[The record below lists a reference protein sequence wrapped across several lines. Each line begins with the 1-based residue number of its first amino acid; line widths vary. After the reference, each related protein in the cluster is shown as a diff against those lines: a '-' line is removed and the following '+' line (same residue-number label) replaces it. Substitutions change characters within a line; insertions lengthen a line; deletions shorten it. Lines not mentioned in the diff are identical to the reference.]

1 MKPLEI
7 TVTADTEQAQ
17 KELKAVGT
25 VSDTAGS
32 KVESSMRSAQDSIDE
47 TGRSASNAADKT
59 KDLGDAAGD
68 TATNAGK
75 LAGALDL
82 VHPAAGDVARIV
94 ADAADSVEVLS
105 KVLTKSK
112 FVTGTLAVALAAAG
126 AAYLYLKKQ
135 INDAEVA
142 QEEMSEAATAAEG
155 KFASLKTIVSGL
167 ADELLVLNGASQ
179 AGIDLEQQQAE
190 INAEYQ
196 TAIRHL
202 KDQIAA
208 RRELRQEVLE
218 ARDSSVADLRLV
230 DSTIQSLEDLIE
242 KTEKRRDVALEAAA
256 QISQARAQE
265 ITDAAALQ
273 EAEEARRAA
282 AAAAAAA
289 DSARSAAASHLSNM
303 QLELMRAQGDEMGVL
318 DHLYQQE
325 IAAID
330 EMAAAAAAAG
340 VVIDAEQMKQIAKQK
355 HLIEV
360 EKLQE
365 EQFQAAQDAK
375 IEATAAEAARL
386 EELAALEIQIAA
398 EREVRD
404 QEAHE
409 LAMERLEERR
419 SELLQTIG
427 SSSELMGSLSEG
439 FQMMADSQAAANSQA
454 AMKTFEIAKKLAI
467 AEVVFNLASGIMEAA
482 LLPPIAR
489 EARIASL
496 GVTSGIQLALI
507 GQQEPPTAHMGD
519 TGFAQRM
526 HMGGTADSAGQQT
539 VILRNEAVLDSATT
553 RRLGPDGV
561 QSLLNGAGAGPG
573 RASKTVVTYRH
584 LDQAVGDLLKN
595 NGSRS
600 AKSAKSAARSA
611 SSIGTTRAYQ

>member
-190 INAEYQ
+190 INAEYE

-218 ARDSSVADLRLV
+218 ARGSSVEDLRLV

-242 KTEKRRDVALEAAA
+242 KTEKRRDVALDTAA
-256 QISQARAQE
+256 QISQAREQE
-265 ITDAAALQ
+265 IKDAAALQ

-282 AAAAAAA
+282 AAASAAA

-375 IEATAAEAARL
+375 IEATAAETARL
-386 EELAALEIQIAA
+386 EELAALEMEIAA
-398 EREVRD
+398 EREARD
-404 QEAHE
+404 C
-409 LAMERLEERR
+409 
-419 SELLQTIG
+419 LLY
-427 SSSELMGSLSEG
+427 
-439 FQMMADSQAAANSQA
+439 
-454 AMKTFEIAKKLAI
+454 
-467 AEVVFNLASGIMEAA
+467 
-482 LLPPIAR
+482 
-489 EARIASL
+489 
-496 GVTSGIQLALI
+496 TS
-507 GQQEPPTAHMGD
+507 PSPRD
-519 TGFAQRM
+519 
-526 HMGGTADSAGQQT
+526 
-539 VILRNEAVLDSATT
+539 
-553 RRLGPDGV
+553 
-561 QSLLNGAGAGPG
+561 
-573 RASKTVVTYRH
+573 
-584 LDQAVGDLLKN
+584 
-595 NGSRS
+595 
-600 AKSAKSAARSA
+600 
-611 SSIGTTRAYQ
+611 

>member
-1 MKPLEI
+1 MIPLEI
-7 TVTADTEQAQ
+7 KVIGDTAQASD
-17 KELKAVGT
+17 AIFDFGNVA
-25 VSDTAGS
+25 DTAGS
-32 KVESSMRSAQDSIDE
+32 KVESSMRSAQNSIDE
-47 TGRSASNAADKT
+47 TGRAASNAADKT
-59 KDLGDAAGD
+59 KDLGKSAGD
-68 TATNAGK
+68 TASNAGK

-94 ADAADSVEVLS
+94 ADAADSIEVLS

-135 INDAEVA
+135 INDAEEA
-142 QEEMSEAATAAEG
+142 QREMSEAATAAEG
-155 KFASLKTIVSGL
+155 KFASLKTLVSGL
-167 ADELLVLNGASQ
+167 GDELLVLNGASQ

-208 RRELRQEVLE
+208 KRELRDAIDIETE
-218 ARDSSVADLRLV
+218 AHRQSWRQQSQIIRD
-230 DSTIQSLEDLIE
+230 LEDLIE
-242 KTEKRRDVALEAAA
+242 KTKERRDVALEAAA
-256 QISQARAQE
+256 QISQAREQE

-282 AAAAAAA
+282 AAASAAA
-289 DSARSAAASHLSNM
+289 DSARSTAASHLSNM

-360 EKLQE
+360 DKLQE

-375 IEATAAEAARL
+375 IEATAAETARL
-386 EELAALEIQIAA
+386 EELAALEMEIAA
-398 EREVRD
+398 EREARD
-404 QEAHE
+404 QAEHEA
-409 LAMERLEERR
+409 AMQRLEERKIAT
-419 SELLQTIG
+419 EQTLG
-427 SSSELMGSLSEG
+427 SSVALMGSLSDG
-439 FQMMADSQAAANSQA
+439 FQMMAESQAAAGSEGA
-454 AMKTFEIAKKLAI
+454 LKSFEIAQRLAI
-467 AEVVFNLASGIMEAA
+467 AEVMFSTAKGIMSAMA
-482 LLPPIAR
+482 LPPPANIIQAG
-489 EARIASL
+489 AVGAASA
-496 GVTSGIQLALI
+496 IQLAAI
-507 GQQEPPTAHMGD
+507 AAQSPPTAHMGD

-561 QSLLNGAGAGPG
+561 QSLLNGAGPG

-595 NGSRS
+595 DGSRSARS
-600 AKSAKSAARSA
+600 AKSASRSA
-611 SSIGTTRAYQ
+611 SSIGTTRAYS